1 LGEILG
7 LLREKDSVFKD
18 VRRRTNSLHRPRE
31 QVAGRFPND
40 EWDTTD
46 AYSIFS
52 ELAEEDRFN
61 FDDDILQSAAYRRV
75 YHSVRNGRRP
85 PYRHR
90 ARLEPTVN
98 LLEEDLI
105 ELHEHPP
112 LLATYSMELRNEMSR
127 TGADQQPVGP
137 PLPKSAGSPELPDD
151 HNLTDEVGTT
161 TQELPV
167 PIYNSL
173 SSNPSATAVSKDF
186 SPDSAL
192 HRDGQTPDATIEQ
205 PEVNT
210 ADISND
216 GHSLTGEDKI
226 LDVPIITLG
235 RSTNLRVGLIGASA
249 FGRIDDV
256 HEHFLR
262 SNVNIKESDLQLSLL
277 YASLNGHAE
286 VVDLL
291 LVRGANV
298 NSQYS
303 PSVEICSGWHRNLS
317 PLHLAA
323 ANNHTSIIELLLK
336 CGANIAQVDN
346 LSWSSLHFA
355 AARESA
361 SAVKLLLQNGAAIE
375 AKASLALVAIGAAPP
390 YPQKSAMEINGCTP
404 LFLSAFFGAGEVLK
418 VLLDNG
424 ANKRAKAGF
433 GLTLLHAAA
442 GGCHNYT
449 GRFRRSLNNS
459 LFSTIWLEH
468 IQLLHPSAQKARF
481 RARLLEYLISIG
493 CDLEAVDNFE
503 FQPIHIACLHD
514 NVDSV
519 KVLIKHTA
527 NLSTTTRF
535 GWTPLHLAALGRSV
549 EIAEALIKA
558 GARVNVQF
566 GRQPESTPKA
576 PSRTPNAGAQS
587 LEESLT
593 PLGLAVATGNAVLA
607 IYLLK
612 NGADPIMPAS
622 PNLSVLHVAALIE
635 QSSMLVLLSKQGLD
649 FKNTDAES
657 KSIVPEAYVKTA
669 LLSLSHRVDI
679 NTLDETGSTPLLRFL
694 HSGWYYSF
702 DMSLVIHRLLKLGAD
717 PRVCDRQGRSALHY
731 QQHLNRTLVNAFIK
745 GGANLEAKDGAGRTP
760 LLLAVHLGRF
770 YLVQQFIDLG
780 ANIYAR
786 DSAGRSAWNLAPAG
800 NEEGVGWLAR
810 KAIKRISKVPWNIKS
825 YLDEA
830 AKTRPAPRGW
840 KI

>member
-52 ELAEEDRFN
+52 ELAEEDRFD

-75 YHSVRNGRRP
+75 YHSVRNGRQP
-85 PYRHR
+85 PYRRR

-112 LLATYSMELRNEMSR
+112 LIAAYSVELQNEMSR
-127 TGADQQPVGP
+127 TDADQQPVGP
-137 PLPKSAGSPELPDD
+137 PPSRSAGSPGLSDNHD
-151 HNLTDEVGTT
+151 LTDEVGAT
-161 TQELPV
+161 TQEPPV
-167 PIYNSL
+167 SIHDSL

-186 SPDSAL
+186 GPDSTS
-192 HRDGQTPDATIEQ
+192 HHDGRTSDATIEQ
-205 PEVNT
+205 PEINT

-235 RSTNLRVGLIGASA
+235 RSANPRVGLIGASA
-249 FGRIDDV
+249 SGRIDDV
-256 HEHFLR
+256 HEHLLR
-262 SNVNIKESDLQLSLL
+262 SNVIIKESHLKLSLL

-286 VVDLL
+286 VVDLIL
-291 LVRGANV
+291 LRGANV
-298 NSQYS
+298 NSQYTQ
-303 PSVEICSGWHRNLS
+303 PVKICSGWHRNLS

-323 ANNHTSIIELLLK
+323 ANNHTSTIELLLK
-336 CGANIAQVDN
+336 CGANIAQVDD

-361 SAVKLLLQNGAAIE
+361 SAVKLLLQNGAAIK
-375 AKASLALVAIGAAPP
+375 AKASLALAATSTAPP
-390 YPQKSAMEINGCTP
+390 YPQKSAVEISGCTP
-404 LFLSAFFGAGEVLK
+404 LFLSACFGAGEALK

-442 GGCHNYT
+442 GGYYNYT
-449 GRFRRSLNNS
+449 DQFRQPLNSRFNP
-459 LFSTIWLEH
+459 IWRNPIWFEN
-468 IQLLHPSAQKARF
+468 IQLLHPSVQKARS
-481 RARLLEYLISIG
+481 RARLLEHLISIG
-493 CDLEAVDNFE
+493 CDLEAVDNFG

-535 GWTPLHLAALGRSV
+535 GWTPLHLAALWRN
-549 EIAEALIKA
+549 IKMAEALLKA

-566 GRQPESTPKA
+566 GRQLPE
-576 PSRTPNAGAQS
+576 S

-593 PLGLAVATGNAVLA
+593 PLSLAVAKGNAVLV

-622 PNLSVLHVAALIE
+622 PNLSVLHVAALTK
-635 QSSMLVLLSKQGLD
+635 QYSMLVLLSKQGLD

-657 KSIVPEAYVKTA
+657 KSIVPEAYVKTTS
-669 LLSLSHRVDI
+669 LSLSHRVDI
-679 NTLDETGSTPLLRFL
+679 NTLDETGSTPLLRIF
-694 HSGWYYSF
+694 HSGWGYRP
-702 DMSLVIHRLLKLGAD
+702 DVSLVIHLLKLGAD
-717 PRVCDRQGRSALHY
+717 PRVCDRKGLSVLHHLSHSWYLNQGLIDAL
-731 QQHLNRTLVNAFIK
+731 IK
-745 GGANLEAKDGAGRTP
+745 AGANLEAKDNAGLTP
-760 LLLAVHLGRF
+760 LLLGARSGAPCQVKN
-770 YLVQQFIDLG
+770 FIDLG

-786 DSAGRSAWNLAPAG
+786 DNAGRSAWNLAAR
-800 NEEGVGWLAR
+800 NEGVASRLFGMAYKLIL
-810 KAIKRISKVPWNIKS
+810 KEPWNIKG
-825 YLDEA
+825 YLDEV
-830 AKTRPAPRGW
+830 AKMRPAPRGW
-840 KI
+840 KK